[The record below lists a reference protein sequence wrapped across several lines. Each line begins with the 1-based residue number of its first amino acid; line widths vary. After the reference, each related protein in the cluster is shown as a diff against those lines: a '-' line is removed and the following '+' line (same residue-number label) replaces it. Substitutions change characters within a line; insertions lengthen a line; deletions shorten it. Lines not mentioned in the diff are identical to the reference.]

1 MFAWWGRTVYRYRY
15 IVIGVMVALCLGG
28 GIFGI
33 SLGNHVTQSGFYD
46 EGSQSVHASVVAD
59 EAFGRDRTSHVVA
72 ILTPPDGQKVD
83 NPQWQSD
90 VVGELDNFVKDHPD
104 QVVSWVG
111 WLRAPDAANATVQQM
126 KTSDLSKTF
135 VSIPLQ
141 GNTDDEIL
149 KNYQAV
155 ESDLQQLNGGRI
167 ELAGLNP
174 LASEL
179 TGSIGEDQRRAEV
192 AAIPLVCVVLF
203 FVFGGVVAAALP
215 GLIGGLTIAGALGI
229 MRLLAEF
236 MPVHFFAQPVVT
248 LMGLGIA
255 VDYGLFMVSRFRE
268 EIAEGYDTEAA
279 VRRTVMTSGRTIM
292 FSAVILVASSVPLL
306 LFPQG
311 FLKSITYAIIASVM
325 LAAILSVTVLAAAL
339 ALLGP
344 RVDALGVRTLLRFTK
359 PYPAPSPAET
369 TDRTNPLA
377 IASIPLGV
385 LVPFAAIP
393 VGHIARA
400 QIRRTYDKG
409 ANYALLGLVLGY
421 IGSFAWIFV
430 GLFAAKDTLGTGI
443 FYLLLAIAIF
453 VAGTILVLAAAS
465 MSPLVRKPTVWW
477 LNWLAEKTQKTKTR
491 AEVEKG
497 FWGKLVN
504 RVMKRPIAF
513 AAPIVIVMILMI
525 IPLGQLSLGGISEKY
540 LPPDNAVRQA
550 QEAFDRSF
558 PGFRTEPL
566 TLVIENDNGEPVTD
580 QQVAEIRSKALTI
593 PGFIQPEDDPT
604 KMWQP
609 RPYQEGGSQDPSVRV
624 IQNGLVNRNDAAKK
638 VEELRDIVPPR
649 GLSISVGGTPA
660 LEQDSIHSLF
670 DKLPLMVTILIVT
683 TTILMF
689 LAFGSVV
696 LPIKAAVMSA
706 LTLGSTM
713 GVLTWMF
720 VVGHGSGLM
729 NYTPQ
734 PLMAPM
740 IGLIIAVIW
749 GLSTDYEVFLVSR
762 MVEARERGL
771 STAEAIRVGTAT
783 TGRLITGAALVLAVV
798 AGAFVFSDLVMMKY
812 LAFGLLIALLLDATI
827 VRMFLVPA
835 VMKLLG
841 DDCWWAPRWMKRI
854 QERMGLGETELP
866 DERKRPAVRETVEDP
881 EALVGAGAPVP
892 PRPRP
897 PHDPTHPVSG
907 SRPGATRAAAPQRVP
922 SASGTTRI
930 PSTTPPP
937 AAPADEPQTTR
948 LSIAKNAVR
957 NAVSNAAA
965 TARQATRPPAP
976 PAPPAS
982 APARPGGGRPPRE
995 EREIESW
1002 LGELR
1007 GTGTP
1012 PAPPAPTPQRPSA
1025 EPTRAMPTAPEGRE
1039 RPRVAPPAPGNEPT
1053 TAIPT
1058 PRSRPP
1064 EPVRDPA
1071 AAQNPDAAGDSDKT
1085 QAIPTPS
1092 KQADDAEAATEKL
1105 NTREDEERQRRG
1117 GVSAQ
1122 DLLRREGRL

>member
-1 MFAWWGRTVYRYRY
+1 MFAWWGRTVYQYRY

-28 GIFGI
+28 GIYGI
-33 SLGNHVTQSGFYD
+33 SLGSHVTQSGFYD
-46 EGSQSVHASVVAD
+46 DGSESVHASVVGD
-59 EAFGRDRTSHVVA
+59 EVYGRDRTSHVVA
-72 ILTPPDGQKVD
+72 ILTPPDGEKVD
-83 NPQWQSD
+83 NPQWQRD
-90 VVGELDNFVKDHPD
+90 VVGELDAFVEDHPD

-111 WLRAPDAANATVQQM
+111 WLRAPDAASETVQQM
-126 KTSDLSKTF
+126 KTGDLSKTF
-135 VSIPLQ
+135 VSIPLK
-141 GNTDDEIL
+141 GDTDDEIL
-149 KNYQAV
+149 KNYQTV
-155 ESDLQQLNGGRI
+155 EPDLQQINGGNI

-215 GLIGGLTIAGALGI
+215 GIIGGLTIAGALGI

-325 LAAILSVTVLAAAL
+325 LAAILSITVLAAAL
-339 ALLGP
+339 AILGP
-344 RVDALGVRTLLRFTK
+344 NVDALGVRTLLK
-359 PYPAPSPAET
+359 
-369 TDRTNPLA
+369 
-377 IASIPLGV
+377 
-385 LVPFAAIP
+385 VPFFRNWKP
-393 VGHIARA
+393 MRV
-400 QIRRTYDKG
+400 
-409 ANYALLGLVLGY
+409 
-421 IGSFAWIFV
+421 
-430 GLFAAKDTLGTGI
+430 
-443 FYLLLAIAIF
+443 YLE
-453 VAGTILVLAAAS
+453 
-465 MSPLVRKPTVWW
+465 W
-477 LNWLAEKTQKTKTR
+477 LSEKTQKTKTR

-513 AAPIVIVMILMI
+513 AAPIVIVMILLI

-540 LPPDNAVRQA
+540 LPPDNPVRLA
-550 QEAFDRSF
+550 QEEFDKAF

-566 TLVIENDNGEPVTD
+566 TIVMEREDGEPITD
-580 QQVAEIRSKALTI
+580 QQIAEVRNKAMTV
-593 PGFIQPEDDPT
+593 PGFIDADGDPS
-604 KMWQP
+604 KMWQE
-609 RPYQEGGSQDPSVRV
+609 RSVQEGGSKDPSVRV
-624 IQNGLVNRNDAAKK
+624 IQNGLENRNDAAKK
-638 VEELRDIVPPR
+638 LSELRELTPPR
-649 GLSISVGGTPA
+649 GITMSIGGTPA

-670 DKLPLMVTILIVT
+670 DKLPLMVTLLIVT

-713 GVLTWMF
+713 GILTWMF

-762 MVEARERGL
+762 MVEARERGM
-771 STAEAIRVGTAT
+771 STAEAIRIGTAT

-812 LAFGLLIALLLDATI
+812 LAFGLLIALLLDATV
-827 VRMFLVPA
+827 VRMFLVPS

-854 QERMGLGETELP
+854 QERLGLGETELP
-866 DERKRPAVRETVEDP
+866 DERKRPAVRGPSQQHEANP

-892 PRPRP
+892 PRPSERPHP
-897 PHDPTHPVSG
+897 PHDPTHPAVEG
-907 SRPGATRAAAPQRVP
+907 TSRPGATRVAAQPRANAPSV
-922 SASGTTRI
+922 AGTTRI
-930 PSTTPPP
+930 PSAAKPP
-937 AAPADEPQTTR
+937 AADEPQTTR
-948 LSIAKNAVR
+948 LSMAKNAVR
-957 NAVSNAAA
+957 NAVSHAAA
-965 TARQATRPPAP
+965 SARQAARPPAP
-976 PAPPAS
+976 RTSPEDRVRPA
-982 APARPGGGRPPRE
+982 RE

-1012 PAPPAPTPQRPSA
+1012 PTPQRPSA
-1025 EPTRAMPTAPEGRE
+1025 EPTRAMPVGS
-1039 RPRVAPPAPGNEPT
+1039 PGNNEPT
-1053 TAIPT
+1053 MAIPT
-1058 PRSRPP
+1058 PRSQPH
-1064 EPVRDPA
+1064 D
-1071 AAQNPDAAGDSDKT
+1071 PDAT
-1085 QAIPTPS
+1085 TAIPTQG
-1092 KQADDAEAATEKL
+1092 KQGDDAEAATEKL

-1117 GVSAQ
+1117 GLSAQ

>member
-1 MFAWWGRTVYRYRY
+1 VYRYRY

-28 GIFGI
+28 GIYGI
-33 SLGNHVTQSGFYD
+33 SLGSHVTQSGFYD
-46 EGSQSVHASVVAD
+46 EGSESVHASVVGDGAY
-59 EAFGRDRTSHVVA
+59 GRDTSGHIVGIYTAPEGKTVDEPA
-72 ILTPPDGQKVD
+72 FKQKV
-83 NPQWQSD
+83 
-90 VVGELDNFVKDHPD
+90 LDNLDQVQRDHPD
-104 QVVSWVG
+104 EL
-111 WLRAPDAANATVQQM
+111 LRSIGYFKSPDVLSNMADADRQHAFMSIQLRGDNDDAILNNYKKV
-126 KTSDLSKTF
+126 KDDLLS
-135 VSIPLQ
+135 VR
-141 GNTDDEIL
+141 DEGVDV
-149 KNYQAV
+149 K
-155 ESDLQQLNGGRI
+155 
-167 ELAGLNP
+167 LAGLQP
-174 LASEL
+174 LAGEL
-179 TGSIGEDQRRAEV
+179 TGTIGEDQRRAEV

-215 GLIGGLTIAGALGI
+215 GVIGGLTIAGALGI

-325 LAAILSVTVLAAAL
+325 LAAILSITVLAAAL
-339 ALLGP
+339 GILGP
-344 RVDALGVRTLLRFTK
+344 NVDALGVRTLLR
-359 PYPAPSPAET
+359 
-369 TDRTNPLA
+369 
-377 IASIPLGV
+377 
-385 LVPFAAIP
+385 VPFFRNWKP
-393 VGHIARA
+393 MRV
-400 QIRRTYDKG
+400 
-409 ANYALLGLVLGY
+409 
-421 IGSFAWIFV
+421 
-430 GLFAAKDTLGTGI
+430 
-443 FYLLLAIAIF
+443 YL
-453 VAGTILVLAAAS
+453 T
-465 MSPLVRKPTVWW
+465 
-477 LNWLAEKTQKTKTR
+477 WLAEKTQKTKTR

-513 AAPIVIVMILMI
+513 AAPIVIVMILLI

-540 LPPDNAVRQA
+540 LPPDNSVRLA
-550 QEAFDRSF
+550 QEEFDQIF

-566 TLVIENDNGEPVTD
+566 TIVMERDDGEPITD
-580 QQVAEIRSKALTI
+580 QQIAEVRNRAMTV
-593 PGFIQPEDDPT
+593 PGFIEPDGDPS
-604 KMWQP
+604 KMWQE
-609 RPYQEGGSQDPSVRV
+609 RPYLDGASKDPSVRV
-624 IQNGLVNRNDAAKK
+624 IQNGLENRNDAAKK
-638 VEELRDIVPPR
+638 ITELRELTSPR
-649 GLSISVGGTPA
+649 GITVSIGGTPA

-670 DKLPLMVTILIVT
+670 DKLPLMVTLLIVT

-713 GVLTWMF
+713 GILTWMF

-762 MVEARERGL
+762 MVEARERGM
-771 STAEAIRVGTAT
+771 STAEAIRIGTAT

-812 LAFGLLIALLLDATI
+812 LAFGLLIALLLDATV

-854 QERMGLGETELP
+854 QERLGLGETELP
-866 DERKRPAVRETVEDP
+866 DERKRPAVRESSQHSEASP
-881 EALVGAGAPVP
+881 EALVGAGARVP
-892 PRPRP
+892 PRPSERPHP
-897 PHDPTHPVSG
+897 PHDPTHPAVEG
-907 SRPGATRAAAPQRVP
+907 TSRPGATRVAAPPRADAPSVAGTSRLP
-922 SASGTTRI
+922 SAAK
-930 PSTTPPP
+930 PP
-937 AAPADEPQTTR
+937 AADEPQTTR
-948 LSIAKNAVR
+948 LSMAKNAVR

-965 TARQATRPPAP
+965 SARQAARPPVP
-976 PAPPAS
+976 PTPPEPKVR
-982 APARPGGGRPPRE
+982 PARE

-1007 GTGTP
+1007 GTSTP
-1012 PAPPAPTPQRPSA
+1012 PAPPPTPQRPSA
-1025 EPTRAMPTAPEGRE
+1025 EPTRAMPVGTD
-1039 RPRVAPPAPGNEPT
+1039 NEPT

-1058 PRSRPP
+1058 PRSQPH
-1064 EPVRDPA
+1064 D
-1071 AAQNPDAAGDSDKT
+1071 PDAT
-1085 QAIPTPS
+1085 TAIPTPG
-1092 KQADDAEAATEKL
+1092 KQGDDAEAATEKL

-1117 GVSAQ
+1117 GLSAQ